1 MLRRDPR
8 TSVLSV
14 AGLER
19 EYLAFAPTSL
29 SSSQPIPV
37 VFVFHGGTGTA
48 RGAAVQTGFDA
59 EAERRGFLIVYPQGL
74 RRTWNAGSCCGPA
87 ARLGVD
93 DVAFVSA
100 LLDELGRAH
109 RVDPDRVF
117 ATGISNG
124 GMMAARLACDLPG
137 RFAAIAPVAATLST
151 ACDRAEPVSVLHIH
165 GTADRNVPIDGG
177 FGPRA
182 LTPVDH
188 LPLEEVLARWRAIDG
203 CDAEPAVERC
213 GAVTR
218 RTWSCGRGGT
228 EVQAIVID
236 GGGHSW
242 PGGQRMARVLDAPS
256 NELDA
261 TAEIG
266 RFFAQHPRDAGGA
279 GRA

>member
-14 AGLER
+14 AGLDR
-19 EYLAFAPTSL
+19 EYLTFAPASL
-29 SSSQPIPV
+29 SPSQPIPV
-37 VFVFHGGTGTA
+37 VFVLHGGTGTA
-48 RGAAVQTGFDA
+48 RGAAVQTRFDA
-59 EAERRGFLIVYPQGL
+59 EAERRGFLTVYPQGI

-100 LLDELGRAH
+100 LLDELARTH
-109 RVDPDRVF
+109 SVDPDRVF

-137 RFAAIAPVAATLST
+137 RFVAIAPVAASLAT

-182 LTPVDH
+182 LTLVDH
-188 LPLEEVLARWRAIDG
+188 LPLEEALARWRAIDG
-203 CDAEPAVERC
+203 CDAAPTVERR

-218 RTWSCGRGGT
+218 RTWSCGRSGT
-228 EVQAIVID
+228 QVRAIVID
-236 GGGHSW
+236 GGGHAW
-242 PGGQRMARVLDAPS
+242 PGGHQMARVLDAPS
-256 NELDA
+256 AELDA

-266 RFFAQHPRDAGGA
+266 RFFAEHPRDAGRSGSD
-279 GRA
+279 